1 MKTCRPCTD
10 GSTMTTEPLDAPRP
24 ASIHLFVVSHTN
36 VGKTAL
42 VRTLLGKDVGEVDDA
57 PDVTRSVTPYELAA
71 DAAVGSL
78 QLWDT
83 PGFGDSFR
91 LAGRLR
97 RNNRVLDWLVREAW
111 DRWRNPALW
120 RGQRLALELRA
131 RASVVLYPVNLL
143 ERPVDAVY
151 VAPELD
157 ILAWTGKPVL
167 VLLNQGSGL
176 PGPGAETERVSEWRS
191 HLAAFAAV
199 QQVLALDGYTR
210 CWLQELSLFQAIG
223 YLLPPSDRDAY
234 RALTTQ
240 LGQGYRDRF
249 EASAAA
255 LADYLVFLAGDRVEL
270 EHRWFDGLKD
280 AWAGLRARLPGGA
293 TAQSTPLESGL
304 QGLAQRYAEKTKQLT
319 DTLIAIHRLD
329 GVSAAEIM
337 EMAHGQLAVQ
347 QPVDA
352 PSSAVA
358 GGVISG
364 ILTGLGADLMTGGL
378 SLGTGALVGGVMGAL
393 GAAALAQGY
402 NVYTHKDK
410 KVVRWSAESLTQALT
425 NAAML
430 YLSVAHFGRGQ
441 GTWRRKESPQE
452 WADAVQAVL
461 RNEGGPLAR
470 LWPAAAS
477 EPDTPEVHREC
488 KAAVQELLRDVL
500 LRLYPQADAVLPLA
514 GTAADAV
521 QTLEA
526 PEVLERLP

>member
-1 MKTCRPCTD
+1 
-10 GSTMTTEPLDAPRP
+10 MTTEPLDAPQP
-24 ASIHLFVVSHTN
+24 ASIHIFVVSHTN

-42 VRTLLGKDVGEVDDA
+42 VRTLLGKDVGEVEDA
-57 PDVTRSVTPYELAA
+57 PDVTQTLADYELAA
-71 DAAVGSL
+71 DEALGRL
-78 QLWDT
+78 HLWDT

-97 RNNRVLDWLVREAW
+97 RKNRALAWLVREVW

-120 RGQRLALELRA
+120 RGQRLALDLRA

-157 ILAWTGKPVL
+157 ILTWTGKPVL
-167 VLLNQGSGL
+167 VLLNQGGGL
-176 PGPGAETERVSEWRS
+176 PDPGAATERISEWRR
-191 HLAAFAAV
+191 HLAAFPAV

-223 YLLPPSDRDAY
+223 QLLPPPERPAY
-234 RALTTQ
+234 RQLTIQ

-255 LADYLVFLAGDRVEL
+255 LADYLIFLSGDRVEM
-270 EHRWFDGLKD
+270 ERRWFDGLKD
-280 AWAGLRARLPGGA
+280 AWAGLRARTPWGHA
-293 TAQSTPLESGL
+293 AQLTPLESGL
-304 QGLAQRYAEKTKQLT
+304 QGLAQRYAEKTRQLT

-402 NVYTHKDK
+402 NVYTQKDK
-410 KVVRWSAESLTQALT
+410 KVVCWSTESLTQALT

-441 GTWRRKESPQE
+441 GPWRRKESPQE
-452 WADAVQAVL
+452 WADAVQTVL
-461 RNEGGPLAR
+461 RSGGERLAR

-477 EPDTPEVHREC
+477 EPGTPEAHREC
-488 KAAVQELLRDVL
+488 KDAVQELLRDVL
-500 LRLYPQADAVLPLA
+500 LRLYPESGAVLPLA
-514 GTAADAV
+514 GTAAESV
-521 QTLEA
+521 QRIDP
-526 PEVLERLP
+526 PEPLERLP

>member
-1 MKTCRPCTD
+1 
-10 GSTMTTEPLDAPRP
+10 MTTENSGTPLP
-24 ASIHLFVVSHTN
+24 ASIHIFVVSHTN

-42 VRTLLGKDVGEVDDA
+42 VRTLLGKDVGEVEDA
-57 PDVTRSVTPYELAA
+57 PDVTQTVTPYELVA
-71 DAAVGSL
+71 DEAVGSL
-78 QLWDT
+78 HLWDT

-97 RNNRVLDWLVREAW
+97 RKNRALAWLVREAW

-120 RGQRLALELRA
+120 RGQRLALDLRA

-151 VAPELD
+151 VAPELE

-167 VLLNQGSGL
+167 VLLNQGSGAAAQGL
-176 PGPGAETERVSEWRS
+176 ETERIAEWRS

-210 CWLQELSLFQAIG
+210 CWLQELGLFHAIG
-223 YLLPPSDRDAY
+223 HLLPPSDRDAY
-234 RALTTQ
+234 RALTTL

-255 LADYLVFLAGDRVEL
+255 LVDYLLFLSADQVEM
-270 EHRWFDGLKD
+270 EHRWLDGIKD
-280 AWAGLRARLPGGA
+280 VWTGLRARTPWGQA
-293 TAQSTPLESGL
+293 AQLTPFESGM
-304 QGLAQRYAEKTKQLT
+304 QGLALRYAEKTKLLT

-337 EMAHGQLAVQ
+337 EIANEKLAVLK
-347 QPVDA
+347 PVDA
-352 PSSAVA
+352 SSSAVA

-364 ILTGLGADLMTGGL
+364 LLTGLAADLMTGGL
-378 SLGTGALVGGVMGAL
+378 SLGTGALVGGVMGAV

-410 KVVRWSAESLTQALT
+410 KIVRWSPDSLTEALAK
-425 NAAML
+425 AAML
-430 YLSVAHFGRGQ
+430 YLSIAHFGRGQ
-441 GTWRRKESPQE
+441 GPWRRKESPQA
-452 WADAVQAVL
+452 WAAAVDAVLGSDGERLAHLWAHAAAPAAPGVNAECAAVVQDLL
-461 RNEGGPLAR
+461 RN
-470 LWPAAAS
+470 
-477 EPDTPEVHREC
+477 
-488 KAAVQELLRDVL
+488 VL
-500 LRLYPQADAVLPLA
+500 LRLYPEAGAVLPLA
-514 GTAADAV
+514 GTPTDAA

-526 PEVLERLP
+526 PS